1 MHMKKVM
8 TVFFLCLSVMLSGC
22 QSKEAKNMDAL
33 IQAIG
38 QIDSSSGPVVAY
50 VREQYELLSEE
61 DKGSLKRYGMLLSAE
76 AAYVDA
82 LIDAIGTVTPESSAD
97 IQAAENAYATI
108 HEDAKPHVHGLERL
122 QKIKVEYECIAQES
136 RLIGFWVNEVLGSTD
151 VQVGRGL
158 VRSYGLDETNC
169 HPVNLEKTQFE
180 LLSGGKLVFGKV
192 IEGIWYL
199 SENKDAVIL
208 EADGRSCTLEIQD
221 EGGFLKLVGPLF
233 DNQPFGYVKETD
245 YTSAFADKY
254 TVVELKQDN
263 VHNYFADPVF
273 LGKVETDQ
281 GKMHSAYWYASQ
293 AYQDGLV
300 YLGSSCVIPVAY
312 DHGGKLYSL
321 WLEFPML
328 STTDLK
334 IKDIRINTDTR
345 ISGEVF
351 YIKADYVSRNYINGD
366 GYRVL
371 ELTNGVSL
379 IFDGYD
385 DLIDTFWLR
394 SEATYEEHIY

>member
-1 MHMKKVM
+1 MKKMV
-8 TVFFLCLSVMLSGC
+8 VFMLLSMCVFVGGC
-22 QSKEAKNMDAL
+22 RSKDAKNMDAL

-38 QIDSSSGPVVAY
+38 QVDGSSGPVVAY

-61 DKGSLKRYGMLLSAE
+61 DKGSLKHYDILLSAE

-82 LIDAIGTVTPESSAD
+82 LINAIGTVTPESNAS
-97 IQAAENAYATI
+97 ILAAENAYASV
-108 HEDAKPHVHGLERL
+108 HEDARPHVRGQEQL
-122 QKIKVEYECIAQES
+122 QKIKAEYERAAQES
-136 RLIGFWVNEVLGSTD
+136 SLTGFWVNEVLGSTD

-180 LLSGGKLVFGKV
+180 LLSGGKLVFGKF
-192 IEGIWYL
+192 IEGIWYV
-199 SENKDAVIL
+199 SENKDEVIL
-208 EADGRSCTLEIQD
+208 EADGRSCTLEIQE
-221 EGGFLKLVGPLF
+221 EGGFLKLVGALF
-233 DNQPFGYVKETD
+233 DNEPFGYVKETD
-245 YTSAFADKY
+245 YVSAFADKY
-254 TVVELKQDN
+254 VAIELKQDN
-263 VHNYFADPVF
+263 VLDYFADPVL
-273 LGKVETDQ
+273 LGKVETDE

-300 YLGSSCVIPVAY
+300 YIGSSCVIPVAY
-312 DHGGKLYSL
+312 SHGGKPYSL
-321 WLEFPML
+321 WLEFPIL
-328 STTDLK
+328 STTSLK
-334 IKDIRINTDTR
+334 IKDIHIKINTR

-351 YIKADYVSRNYINGD
+351 YIKAPYVSRNYINGE

-385 DLIDTFWLR
+385 DVINTFWQR
-394 SEATYEEHIY
+394 SEAAYEEYIY